1 MCILYLHRDADA
13 GNDSN
18 NVGGR
23 QGKCR
28 RYWGRWVARQTQPKP
43 LPPEFME
50 APMRKLLTITLLF
63 LILLI
68 PLTGDAQQFIVRTVY
83 FQPTDA
89 PAPSDRIANLMLEV
103 QDFYQSEMER
113 HGYDG
118 KTFRLENNADGNPDI
133 HIVKGRHPAI
143 HYISDTYNQLVGE
156 LPFNFRRQSIVGQN
170 NIHVIFLA
178 GSDRVDGRFLGVGY
192 PYSQFHSGGNAVV
205 AGNKATVTLVAH
217 ELGHAFGLF
226 HTGVI
231 GALMGSGSDFL
242 INYEARW
249 LDNHHFFNER
259 HIKTDIPEAV
269 LDFPIEAI
277 GGGTIRFKIVAR
289 SESGLYHAQLC
300 RKRGTYILGYDDTLK
315 GESDIIQVD
324 ASRGRLINGDSVWFQ
339 IMDVNGNYY
348 FHHIPNIV
356 MPEPSKGTDKDNKN
370 PDIIVQVPKPEP
382 ENKVAETVDCP
393 DCEPE
398 IIENELNEHDLNI
411 LPRPRLTTKWA
422 ILKIR

>member
-1 MCILYLHRDADA
+1 MKRILEQSFY
-13 GNDSN
+13 
-18 NVGGR
+18 
-23 QGKCR
+23 C
-28 RYWGRWVARQTQPKP
+28 
-43 LPPEFME
+43 
-50 APMRKLLTITLLF
+50 LLC
-63 LILLI
+63 LIFCA
-68 PLTGDAQQFIVRTVY
+68 LTSTADAQQFIVRTVY

-89 PAPSDRIANLMLEV
+89 PAPSDRIADLMLEV
-103 QDFYQSEMER
+103 QDFYRAEMER
-113 HGYDG
+113 HGYG
-118 KTFRLENNADGNPDI
+118 PKNFRLENDANGNPDI

-143 HYISDTYNQLVGE
+143 HYIGDTYNQLVGE

-178 GSDRVDGRFLGVGY
+178 GSDRVDSNFLGVGY
-192 PYSQFHSGGNAVV
+192 PYSQFHSGGNAVI
-205 AGNKATVTLVAH
+205 AGEKATVSLVAH

-242 INYEARW
+242 LNYEVRW

-259 HIKTDIPEAV
+259 HIKTDIPEAT

-277 GGGTIRFKIVAR
+277 GGGTIRFKIAAR

-339 IMDVNGNYY
+339 IMVVNGNYF

-356 MPEPSKGTDKDNKN
+356 VPEPSKGTDKDNKN
-370 PDIIVQVPKPEP
+370 PDIIVQVPKLDLDI
-382 ENKVAETVDCP
+382 KVAETVECP

-398 IIENELNEHDLNI
+398 ITENEPNEHDLYVS
-411 LPRPRLTTKWA
+411 PRQRLTTKWA